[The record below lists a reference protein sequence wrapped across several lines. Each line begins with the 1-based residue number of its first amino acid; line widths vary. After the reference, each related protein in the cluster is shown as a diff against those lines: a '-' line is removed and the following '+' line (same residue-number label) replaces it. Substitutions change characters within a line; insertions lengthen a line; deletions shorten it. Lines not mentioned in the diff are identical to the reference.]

1 MKFQPVSIHLS
12 SALLWAMPLVAFCL
26 LPAAAQDVP
35 REISRPVALT
45 DAKASEG
52 PTTATAPS
60 NPQDRGALNRVEVT
74 GNNSDNEQRRAS
86 SASRIIIGKEEI
98 ERYGDSSVSEVLK
111 RLPGVTTGGRPGRGG
126 DVRMRGMG
134 GGYTQILL
142 NGERMPPGFSL
153 DSLPPEQLERIEIM
167 RAPTAEF
174 GARAIAGT
182 INIVLKEALRKT
194 ANELRAGL
202 GLEGTQWSP
211 SVSWTRN
218 DTLGAGLPYTATLSV
233 NQSNTQDDNL
243 SRIQWRDRTTDA
255 MLLDQT
261 NNGATENHRDG
272 LNFNARV
279 QLPLGAGESVTLM
292 PIAIVSSGNSSS
304 NGRVVQLPGG
314 ILPLSFA
321 DSNTEG
327 TGSFRMLRNHAQW
340 QKRVDDA
347 TRIEARLNLGTSRS
361 DNQSTRRESNPLAAL
376 TRTTLDT
383 SSTRE
388 SSWSL
393 NAKASHQM
401 ENDHSL
407 VTGLELDQSVRTQ
420 SRTTLQDGAPIL
432 TEFGDDL
439 NASSRRM
446 AAYVQDEWSISKQLS
461 AYAGLRFETI
471 GTQSDGA
478 SYDVSNTSRVLTPL
492 LHATWKPDAARRN
505 QWRSSLTR
513 SYKAAS
519 LQELIARPSIS
530 QRFPSGT
537 NEISS
542 PDRAGNPGLN
552 PELASGF
559 ELAYEHYLEKG
570 GLLSANLFYRRIND
584 LIRNVVAQERVSWS
598 DQPRW
603 VSRPQNVGNA
613 TAQGLE
619 LEAKV
624 RLDELIDGALPVALR
639 TNISF
644 FDSRVEQV
652 PGPNNRL
659 EGQPTGTANIGADYK
674 LRSQPLSFG
683 FNLNFTPPY
692 ALQLSETQS
701 STASAK
707 VVADA
712 FVLWSVNRET
722 QIRFSA
728 NNFAPRDLLN
738 TSIALNDTQRQ
749 ETESFSNSRTNWS
762 VRLELKL

>member
-1 MKFQPVSIHLS
+1 MKLRPFALRTRPVVLWSLSIAAS
-12 SALLWAMPLVAFCL
+12 CWI
-26 LPAAAQDVP
+26 PATAQDTASDTVQP
-35 REISRPVALT
+35 ST
-45 DAKASEG
+45 KANSA
-52 PTTATAPS
+52 TTPPSPAPS
-60 NPQDRGALNRVEVT
+60 KKPEAGSLNRVEVT
-74 GNNSDNEQRRAS
+74 GSNSDNEQRRAS
-86 SASRIIIGKEEI
+86 SASRIIIGKDEI
-98 ERYGDSSVSEVLK
+98 ERFGDSSVSEVLK

-194 ANELRAGL
+194 ANELRAGIN
-202 GLEGTQWSP
+202 LEGAQWSP

-218 DTLGAGLPYTATLSV
+218 DTFGAGVPYTATLSV
-233 NQSNTQDDNL
+233 NRNSTQDDNL
-243 SRIQWRDRTTDA
+243 SHIQWRSRSTDA
-255 MLLDQT
+255 ILLDQT
-261 NNGATENHRDG
+261 NNGVAENQRNG
-272 LNFNARV
+272 LNFNGRV
-279 QLPLGAGESVTLM
+279 QLPLGAGESLMLM
-292 PIAIVSSGNSSS
+292 PIAIISNGISSS
-304 NGRVVQLPGG
+304 STRLSQLPGG
-314 ILPLSFA
+314 ILPLSYA
-321 DSNTEG
+321 DSTTEG
-327 TGSFRMLRNHAQW
+327 SGSFRMLRNNAQW
-340 QKRVDDA
+340 QKRLDDA
-347 TRIEARLNLGTSRS
+347 TRFEARLNLGSSQSET
-361 DNQSTRRESNPLAAL
+361 QSTRRESDQLTAQ
-376 TRTTLDT
+376 TRTTLDE

-388 SSWSL
+388 SNWSL

-401 ENDHSL
+401 ESDHSL
-407 VTGLELDQSVRTQ
+407 VAGLELDHSVRTQ
-420 SRTTLQDGAPIL
+420 GRTTLQNGLPIL
-432 TEFGDDL
+432 NEFGEDL

-446 AAYVQDEWSISKQLS
+446 AAYVQDEWNLSKQLS
-461 AYAGLRFETI
+461 AYAGLRWESI
-471 GTQSDGA
+471 GTQSEGA
-478 SYDVSNTSRVLTPL
+478 SYDASNTSRVITPL
-492 LHATWKPDAARRN
+492 LHATWKPDASRRN

-519 LQELIARPSIS
+519 LQELIARPTIS
-530 QRFPSGT
+530 QRFPTGA

-542 PDRAGNPGLN
+542 PDRAGNPNLN

-559 ELAYEHYLEKG
+559 ELAYEHYLDKG
-570 GLLSANLFYRRIND
+570 GLLSANVFYRRISD
-584 LIRNVVAQERVSWS
+584 LIRNVVTQESVSWAE
-598 DQPRW
+598 QPRW

-613 TAQGLE
+613 ISQGLE

-659 EGQPTGTANIGADYK
+659 EGQPQGTANIGADYK
-674 LRSQPLSFG
+674 LRGRPLSFG
-683 FNLNFTPPY
+683 INFNITPSY
-692 ALQLSETQS
+692 ALQLSDSQNS
-701 STASAK
+701 AISTK

-728 NNFAPRDLLN
+728 NNFAPRDTIN
-738 TSIALNDTQRQ
+738 TSVALNETQRQ
-749 ETESFSNSRTNWS
+749 ETDTFGNSRTNWS